1 VKGCRL
7 RGFCGAI
14 FETAVN
20 RPFGRAVDVFTH
32 FMLVG
37 PISEMTFDARSFRS
51 ALGSFATG
59 ITVVTSVGPDGE
71 FLGFTANSFNSVSL
85 DPPLVLFSLDRGAY
99 SLKAFE
105 AAGVFAIN
113 ILNEDQQEL
122 SIAFA
127 RALSNKWEGVRTE
140 IWETGS
146 PILADALASFDCRT
160 SSMHDGGD
168 HVIFVG
174 RVLRLR
180 AIADGRPL
188 LYYRGAYHQL
198 SQGL

>member
-1 VKGCRL
+1 
-7 RGFCGAI
+7 
-14 FETAVN
+14 
-20 RPFGRAVDVFTH
+20 
-32 FMLVG
+32 M
-37 PISEMTFDARSFRS
+37 SFDPRSFRQ
-51 ALGSFATG
+51 ALGCFATG
-59 ITVVTSVGPDGE
+59 ITVVTSIGLDGE
-71 FLGFTANSFNSVSL
+71 YLGFTANSFNSVSL

-113 ILNEDQQEL
+113 ILREDQEAV

-140 IWETGS
+140 IWQTGS
-146 PILADALASFDCRT
+146 PILVDALASFDCET
-160 SSMHDGGD
+160 TSMHDGGD

-180 AIADGRPL
+180 AGVDGRPL
-188 LYYRGAYHQL
+188 LYFRGAYRQINEV
-198 SQGL
+198 S

>member
-1 VKGCRL
+1 
-7 RGFCGAI
+7 
-14 FETAVN
+14 
-20 RPFGRAVDVFTH
+20 
-32 FMLVG
+32 M
-37 PISEMTFDARSFRS
+37 SFDPRSFRQ
-51 ALGSFATG
+51 ALGCFATG
-59 ITVVTSVGPDGE
+59 ITVVTSVGLDGE
-71 FLGFTANSFNSVSL
+71 YLGFTANSFNSVSL

-113 ILNEDQQEL
+113 ILREDQEAV

-140 IWETGS
+140 IWQTGS
-146 PILADALASFDCRT
+146 PILVDALASFDCET
-160 SSMHDGGD
+160 ISMHDGGD

-180 AIADGRPL
+180 AGVDGRPL
-188 LYYRGAYHQL
+188 LYFRGAYRQINEL
-198 SQGL
+198 S

>member
-1 VKGCRL
+1 
-7 RGFCGAI
+7 
-14 FETAVN
+14 
-20 RPFGRAVDVFTH
+20 
-32 FMLVG
+32 M
-37 PISEMTFDARSFRS
+37 SFDPRSFRQ
-51 ALGSFATG
+51 ALGCFATG
-59 ITVVTSVGPDGE
+59 ITVVTSVGLDGE
-71 FLGFTANSFNSVSL
+71 YLGFTANSFNSVSL

-113 ILNEDQQEL
+113 ILREDQEAV

-140 IWETGS
+140 IWQTGS
-146 PILADALASFDCRT
+146 PILVDALASFDCET
-160 SSMHDGGD
+160 ISMHDGGD

-180 AIADGRPL
+180 AGVDGRPL
-188 LYYRGAYHQL
+188 LYFRGAYRQINEV
-198 SQGL
+198 S

>member
-1 VKGCRL
+1 
-7 RGFCGAI
+7 
-14 FETAVN
+14 
-20 RPFGRAVDVFTH
+20 
-32 FMLVG
+32 M
-37 PISEMTFDARSFRS
+37 SFDPRSFRQ
-51 ALGSFATG
+51 ALGCFATG
-59 ITVVTSVGPDGE
+59 ITVVTSVGLDGE
-71 FLGFTANSFNSVSL
+71 YLGFTANSFNSVSL

-113 ILNEDQQEL
+113 ILREDQEAV

-140 IWETGS
+140 IWQTGS
-146 PILADALASFDCRT
+146 PILIDALASFDCET
-160 SSMHDGGD
+160 TSMHDGGD

-180 AIADGRPL
+180 AGADGRPL
-188 LYYRGAYHQL
+188 LYFRGAYRQINEV
-198 SQGL
+198 S